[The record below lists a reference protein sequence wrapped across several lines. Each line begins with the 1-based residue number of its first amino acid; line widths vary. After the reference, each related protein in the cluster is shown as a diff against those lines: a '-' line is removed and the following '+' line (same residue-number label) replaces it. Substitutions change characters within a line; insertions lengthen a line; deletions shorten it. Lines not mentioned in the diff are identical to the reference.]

1 MSSGDVCIVRIETR
15 ASGDCRTRSWLRY
28 VAEFILSLSK
38 DSYSAGELRNSWG
51 EDRLSADQ
59 LTSRVEKGGP
69 RRRLLALVKA
79 EAFAPYVQRQGEGY
93 RLHAGDA
100 LWFRQNVNCQAAC
113 PVRTDV
119 PRYIA
124 LIAGGDCDAAYAVN
138 RQANVFPDILSRVC
152 HRPCEDTCRRGLVD
166 EPVAICHL
174 KRFAADGRSQVADR
188 TSAVE
193 RSSPGKRVAI
203 VGSGPAGLAAAL
215 DLAGWGYGVTIF
227 EALEKPGGMLTV
239 GIPPYRLPRRLVEQ
253 AVEEVR
259 ALGVEIRLGVRV
271 GGDVSLSKLMA
282 DYDAVLLAAGAHASL
297 RLDVPGEDAEGV
309 VYGLP
314 FMYRINAADAYPEPR
329 RRAEEERSAPPPALL
344 PSLPQIEGQRVL
356 VVGGGHTAIDCARS
370 SVRLGGEVTLVYRR
384 SRVEMPAIAA
394 EVEAAIEEGVQFRF
408 LATPVQVLERDG
420 RTAGLE
426 CIQTQLGE
434 PDESGRRRAVP
445 LPGSEFTLDADVVII
460 SIGQRP
466 ALDPLFDDEGVSL
479 PPRVGGDRG
488 GALEKTVRG
497 TVAVDPETLAT
508 GRPGLFA
515 AGDCVTGPLNVLD
528 AVAAGRQ
535 AAVAIHP
542 YLRGSDDKD
551 EGPILPTAP
560 PDWFRDDGAELP
572 VQYGRHP
579 IPTLPLEERLNL
591 HREVELGY
599 TEEQARRET
608 QRCYQCD
615 FNVFIEAE
623 RCTLCNKC
631 VKVCPH
637 KCLEIIAF
645 DRVENGDDLPGIEIA
660 RGWLD
665 GGAVLIDETL
675 CTRCNKCVEVCP
687 PQCMVIEHYQA
698 SSQQRYRRSPDVL

>member
-1 MSSGDVCIVRIETR
+1 
-15 ASGDCRTRSWLRY
+15 
-28 VAEFILSLSK
+28 
-38 DSYSAGELRNSWG
+38 
-51 EDRLSADQ
+51 LSAAQ
-59 LTSRVEKGGP
+59 LTSRVENGDP

-79 EAFAPYVQRQGEGY
+79 EAFAPYVQHQGEGY

-100 LWFRQNVNCQAAC
+100 RWFQQNVNCQAAC
-113 PVRTDV
+113 PAHTDV

-124 LIAGGDCDAAYAVN
+124 LIAGGDYDAAYAVN

-152 HRPCEDTCRRGLVD
+152 HCPCEDVCRRGLVD

-174 KRFAADGRSQVADR
+174 KRFAADCKYFDQAQYKSRVADR
-188 TSAVE
+188 TPLVE
-193 RSSPGKRVAI
+193 RSSPGKRVTI

-253 AVEEVR
+253 AVEQVKS
-259 ALGVEIRLGVRV
+259 LGVEIRLGRRV
-271 GGDVSLSKLMA
+271 GGDVSLSELMA

-297 RLDVPGEDAEGV
+297 RLNVPGEDSEGV
-309 VYGLP
+309 EYGLP
-314 FMYRINAADAYPEPR
+314 FMYRINAADACPEPR
-329 RRAEEERSAPPPALL
+329 RRAGEERSALPPALP
-344 PSLPQIEGQRVL
+344 PSLPPSLLQIEGQRVL

-384 SRVEMPAIAA
+384 SRAEMPAIAA
-394 EVEAAIEEGVQFRF
+394 EVEAAIEEGVQLRF
-408 LATPVQVLERDG
+408 LATPTQVLERDG
-420 RTAGLE
+420 CVAGLE
-426 CIQTQLGE
+426 CLQTELGE
-434 PDESGRRRAVP
+434 PDESGRRRAEP
-445 LPGSEFTLDADVVII
+445 IPGSEFTLDADIVII
-460 SIGQRP
+460 SVGQRP
-466 ALDPLFDDEGVSL
+466 ALDPLFDDEG
-479 PPRVGGDRG
+479 
-488 GALEKTVRG
+488 LEKTDRD
-497 TVAVDPETLAT
+497 TVAVDPETLAA

-528 AVAAGRQ
+528 AVAAGRR
-535 AAVAIHP
+535 AAVAIHR
-542 YLRGSDDKD
+542 YLRGSDDKG
-551 EGPILPTAP
+551 ERPLSPLSP
-560 PDWFRDDGAELP
+560 PDRSRDDGAELP

-599 TEEQARRET
+599 TEEQARLEA
-608 QRCYQCD
+608 QRCYQCG

-631 VKVCPH
+631 VEACPH

-645 DRVENGDDLPGIEIA
+645 DRVKNGDELPGVETA

-698 SSQQRYRRSPDVL
+698 WSQERHRRFPDVF